1 MIPIRRW
8 FRLRRE
14 MAPDRQAAPRAQE
27 PIDVEAVPPDLDFA
41 PEPEPPTPE
50 AEPAPPPA
58 VAAPP
63 LAAVP
68 DAEELKARAM
78 ARLSYFAPAGYN
90 PFHAP
95 PPKLLALGRPAPAAG
110 FTLGAAAGPRSYFAA
125 APAVLL
131 ARAPAPPPGVL
142 SAVDPAVLARYLL
155 GREDDGRLDPAWTDL
170 CLRQPELLARAIKL
184 RNDAIDNWLGGRAPW
199 NLAEFYA
206 RALALAGHA
215 GSALLLCHNVA
226 RAFARGGTA
235 IRWIKTDRNRGEYF
249 DGARTFAPRALNPR
263 GVLRAGPFAEPSLF
277 HLLFSAHVF
286 GAVDS
291 GDWHRYFGSAAL
303 AWYIAANAA
312 TAAPPLAG
320 FGAQWSALLDDAAQQ
335 LGAACA
341 WTYANAASF
350 LELARFGRS
359 ADANRRA
366 ARVQLAGTVF
376 GLEAAG
382 SAPPAGA
389 LWRIPAPYGDAR
401 VDVAAATVES
411 LDASGTAVASTP
423 APAAPAAAR
432 PIRASVVQSLL
443 RALPPG
449 ATAAASTQV
458 IVTIEEGIACRF
470 AAADWRDP
478 ALQPIAEGVIDELGW
493 NALEHAVRRQA
504 ALRVAPPAASGQ
516 PYLCELDL
524 GEGYHSC
531 PVATG
536 V

>member
-1 MIPIRRW
+1 LDPESD
-8 FRLRRE
+8 RE
-14 MAPDRQAAPRAQE
+14 
-27 PIDVEAVPPDLDFA
+27 PPTPE
-41 PEPEPPTPE
+41 PEPEPPSSI
-50 AEPAPPPA
+50 
-58 VAAPP
+58 AAPP
-63 LAAVP
+63 LNAVP
-68 DAEELKARAM
+68 DAEELKSRAL

-95 PPKLLALGRPAPAAG
+95 PPKLLAASHAAPAAG
-110 FTLGAAAGPRSYFAA
+110 FTLGTTAGPRSYFAA
-125 APAVLL
+125 APVAIL
-131 ARAPAPPPGVL
+131 ARAPAPQPGVL
-142 SAVDPAVLARYLL
+142 SAIDPAVLALYLL

-170 CLRQPELLARAIKL
+170 CLRQPEFLARSIKL
-184 RNDAIDNWLGGRAPW
+184 RNDAIDNWLGGGAAW

-249 DGARTFAPRALNPR
+249 DGARAFTARALNPH
-263 GVLRAGPFAEPSLF
+263 GVLRAGPFAEPSVF
-277 HLLFSAHVF
+277 HLLFSPHVF

-312 TAAPPLAG
+312 TAAPALTG
-320 FGAQWSALLDDAAQQ
+320 FGAQWSALLDDAAHQ
-335 LGAACA
+335 LGAARA
-341 WTYANAASF
+341 WNYANAASF

-359 ADANRRA
+359 GDANRRA
-366 ARVQLAGTVF
+366 ARVQLAGAVF
-376 GLEAAG
+376 GLEAAS
-382 SAPPAGA
+382 SAAPAGA
-389 LWRIPAPYGDAR
+389 LWRIPAPCGDAR
-401 VDVAAATVES
+401 ADVAAVTIES
-411 LDASGTAVASTP
+411 LDVSGNAVASNR
-423 APAAPAAAR
+423 APAAPVANPR
-432 PIRASVVQSLL
+432 IRESVVQSLL
-443 RALPPG
+443 RALPPRAG
-449 ATAAASTQV
+449 AAASIQ
-458 IVTIEEGIACRF
+458 IVATIEEGIACRF

-478 ALQPIAEGVIDELGW
+478 ALQPIAESVIDELGW
-493 NALEHAVRRQA
+493 NSLEHAVRRQA